1 MEVSSVLHRLGS
13 GAIVGDMSSFLFA
26 RPSFTEGFARTL
38 DFGNTLSEYN
48 RSLNGE
54 QADLVAFWMDYRA
67 IGFDMKKEIEEARRG
82 LKQISKA

>member
-1 MEVSSVLHRLGS
+1 LAVF
-13 GAIVGDMSSFLFA
+13 DMSDFSTFLFA
-26 RPSFTEGFARTL
+26 RPSFSEGVGRTM

-54 QADLVAFWMDYRA
+54 QADLIAAWMDWGT
-67 IGFDMKKEIEEARRG
+67 IGYDLRKAIEEARSG